1 MPEVFWQLK
10 IEYGLLG
17 VTASSCRKMSIL
29 VAVAPQAVIR
39 GILEIQCQILPFTA
53 YVNPNHPCR
62 TKVGSSLS

>member
-1 MPEVFWQLK
+1 MPGVFWQLK
-10 IEYGLLG
+10 IEYGLVG
-17 VTASSCRKMSIL
+17 ATASSYRKMSIL
-29 VAVAPQAVIR
+29 IAVAPPAVIR